1 MLFTL
6 CKIFLQSVIY
16 MLTASTLARV
26 TLKLTVAARAR
37 RCEAGTEARSRSHNH
52 RLATCR

>member
-1 MLFTL
+1 MFR
-6 CKIFLQSVIY
+6 KILLQSVIY